1 MPTFKSIKELQKYL
15 NTTVKNAA
23 EDSLKQD
30 VADAIIKELVSE
42 YEDQV
47 YSYEAS
53 FDGGPYDRRYD
64 LIEEGSY
71 FESYR
76 NGTITIE
83 NTVKPLESLKGTPLN
98 NPDVTLAEWIEHGNI
113 PNIFN
118 DKEYPWM
125 KPRPVVKTVKERIT
139 KDGLASDAMKKGLEK
154 RGIKCK

>member
-1 MPTFKSIKELQKYL
+1 MPTFKSIKDLKKY
-15 NTTVKNAA
+15 VKIAA

-30 VADAIIKELVSE
+30 VADTIIKELASE

-47 YSYEAS
+47 YSYEPAS
-53 FDGGPYDRRYD
+53 DGVVYDRRYD
-64 LIEEGSY
+64 LMAEDSY
-71 FESYR
+71 FESYKE
-76 NGTITIE
+76 GTITIE
-83 NTVKPLESLKGTPLN
+83 NTVKPLESLKGTPLK

-125 KPRPVVKTVKERIT
+125 KPRPVVKTVKERIV